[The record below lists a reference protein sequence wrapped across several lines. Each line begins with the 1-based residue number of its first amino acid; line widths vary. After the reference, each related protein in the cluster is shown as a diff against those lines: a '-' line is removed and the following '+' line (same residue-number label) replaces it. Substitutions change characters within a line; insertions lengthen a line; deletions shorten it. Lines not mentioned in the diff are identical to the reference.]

1 MILFVP
7 PAGGWRRGSFL
18 FSLNFVIIK
27 LMTHYIQKQLSIL
40 FVFLTILLAT
50 GVGVYFLFTP
60 QGETCYDGIQNQ
72 GETGIDCGGP
82 CGSCPGPRLLK
93 IISENFIP
101 TIENNF
107 DLVAKVENPNR
118 NWGIES
124 INYKF
129 NLYNNNGQ
137 LIGSKEGITYVLP
150 DETKYIIEQRFY
162 SEIEI
167 ASMNFELNNA
177 SWQNLKDFNE
187 LQLKIRNSGYQLV
200 DGEYRLTGN
209 VENKSD
215 YNLDTIEII
224 GLLFDEGQKIVAVG
238 KTSIN
243 TFMIGE
249 TRSFIIEWPY
259 QIEKEIFNL
268 EVRVY
273 TDVFQDDNFM
283 RVHATP
289 ERFKEY

>member
-1 MILFVP
+1 MTPF
-7 PAGGWRRGSFL
+7 AEWRKGSFL
-18 FSLNFVIIK
+18 FFLNFVIIK
-27 LMTHYIQKQLSIL
+27 LMSRYLGKQLSIL
-40 FVFLTILLAT
+40 FVFSTLILAI
-50 GVGVYFLFTP
+50 GVGIYFIINGQQP
-60 QGETCYDGIQNQ
+60 NCYDGVQNQ

-82 CGSCPGPRLLK
+82 CGPCPGPRSLK

-118 NWGIES
+118 NWGTES

-150 DETKYIIEQRFY
+150 DETKYVIEQRFY
-162 SEIEI
+162 SETEI
-167 ASMNFELNNA
+167 ASIGFELNNA

-187 LQLKIRNSGYQLV
+187 LELKIRNVGYQLI
-200 DGEYRLTGN
+200 DGKYRLTGN
-209 VENKSD
+209 VENKSN

-224 GLLFDEGQKIVAVG
+224 GLLFDENQKIVAVG
-238 KTSIN
+238 KTSIS

-249 TRSFIIEWPY
+249 TRSFIIEWPH